1 MLPNKTNEYLRYLR
15 TLNKLTQR
23 EVSEKTGIPLETVKS
38 HEQGRKSNLKY
49 RTMAKYA
56 DFYGIDVEVLLRIEG
71 W

>member
-1 MLPNKTNEYLRYLR
+1 MLPNKIDEYLRYLR
-15 TLNKLTQR
+15 TLHNLTQK
-23 EVSEKTGIPLETVKS
+23 EVSERAGIPLETVKS

-56 DFYGIDVEVLLRIEG
+56 DFYGIDIEVLLRMEG